1 MLSKCPLFN
10 SVGPFTLFSKPPT
23 TTEKKE
29 ENPPKNMVSQEI
41 ISSLETCSEFLPRQI
56 LKQNKETKQTESENQ
71 LKVKGQTA
79 HEDHTHFFSP

>member
-41 ISSLETCSEFLPRQI
+41 ISSL
-56 LKQNKETKQTESENQ
+56 
-71 LKVKGQTA
+71 
-79 HEDHTHFFSP
+79 